1 MVSSLQTCRFEASI
15 WFLLRVFVFEWK
27 NWKQN
32 HHHLT
37 PPKWRPVTKLLAL
50 EDGKQLIQTW
60 PWVFFLVVPQ
70 MLPFAISVDYLAI
83 RVYHTDFHGTG
94 IFYIHLPEFYQRNV
108 GKHMPVPWIVWLWL
122 KVAWWTRAHTGK
134 HMFRQPELTVKFYMV
149 FWHTMDPYQKRSK
162 GNPSHGLKLFHFDTG
177 LNIDCFSIRWYFFW
191 DVSAET
197 FEGLAEVSKK
207 SLQTFF
213 SVLLF
218 EAHHSQN
225 TLKHCWRFLFL
236 LPPVCG
242 KKNRNLKPS
251 HFFTVRDWCCRFGT
265 RNHGRLGWFPP
276 KLGPSRNLQTS
287 HCRQR
292 PIPNQHRGGCGAE
305 LILLWARLLSIAP
318 WHFCVSA
325 HGFFCRGPVEQW
337 SVCPRVFLG
346 KIRCY
351 I

>member
-1 MVSSLQTCRFEASI
+1 MIFVACFRFWVKKLETKSPSSDTAEMTTCHKA
-15 WFLLRVFVFEWK
+15 
-27 NWKQN
+27 
-32 HHHLT
+32 
-37 PPKWRPVTKLLAL
+37 LAL

-108 GKHMPVPWIVWLWL
+108 
-122 KVAWWTRAHTGK
+122 
-134 HMFRQPELTVKFYMV
+134 ELTVKFYMV

-218 EAHHSQN
+218 EAHHSS
-225 TLKHCWRFLFL
+225 KY
-236 LPPVCG
+236 P
-242 KKNRNLKPS
+242 
-251 HFFTVRDWCCRFGT
+251 
-265 RNHGRLGWFPP
+265 
-276 KLGPSRNLQTS
+276 
-287 HCRQR
+287 
-292 PIPNQHRGGCGAE
+292 
-305 LILLWARLLSIAP
+305 
-318 WHFCVSA
+318 
-325 HGFFCRGPVEQW
+325 
-337 SVCPRVFLG
+337 
-346 KIRCY
+346 
-351 I
+351 